1 MKYFLLIAIFI
12 IKIQAGVL
20 DFKSLQS
27 DFTQTITN
35 DENSTITYTGTFY
48 ATAANQ
54 ALWIYK
60 SPIKKSVYFDGN
72 HVAIVE
78 PELEQ
83 VIMTTLQRSP
93 NLTQIIAD
101 AKKMHHDTYKATYEN
116 TDYFINIKN
125 DTIQDIHYKDKLD
138 NHVVIHLKNLQKNII
153 LDATLFQVKIPEGYD
168 VIDQ

>member
-1 MKYFLLIAIFI
+1 MKHFLLIAIFI
-12 IKIQAGVL
+12 INLEAGIL

-27 DFTQTITN
+27 DFVQTITN

-48 ATAANQ
+48 ATAASQ
-54 ALWIYK
+54 ALWIYQ

-83 VIMTTLQRSP
+83 VIMTTLRRSP

-101 AKKMHHDTYKATYEN
+101 AKKINHDTYKATYEN
-116 TDYFINIKN
+116 TDYFIDIKTG
-125 DTIQDIHYKDKLD
+125 TIQDIRYKDKLD
-138 NHVVIHLKNLQKNII
+138 NHVIIHLKNLQKNII
-153 LDATLFQVKIPEGYD
+153 LDRALFHIKIPTGYD